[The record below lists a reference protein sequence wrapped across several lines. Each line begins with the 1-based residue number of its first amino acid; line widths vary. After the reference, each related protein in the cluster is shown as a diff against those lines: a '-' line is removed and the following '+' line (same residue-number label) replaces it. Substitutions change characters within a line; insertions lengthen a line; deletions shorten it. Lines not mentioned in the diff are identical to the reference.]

1 MLDIVTIG
9 HFVVDLIVSPR
20 IASPK
25 VTVGGPPT
33 FVSLVAN
40 KLGARVSVVSKVG
53 EGFRRYV
60 PWLLE
65 NNVDLSHV
73 QILNDACTTRFILT
87 YERGKRKLQLRSKAP
102 QLVLQD
108 IPTSLRTKA
117 VHIAPVANELSPELI
132 QELKGRASLLSL
144 DPQGFLRE
152 FDAHGNVK
160 PKKPDDLSFLHY
172 CDVFKSSV
180 RELKTMT
187 GSVNVRASMRK
198 IRNYGAKFILITMG
212 SRGVLA
218 HVDEAFYQV
227 PACRPNILRDPTGA
241 GDAFVGAFLAEYLR
255 EREPLWCC
263 CVGSAAA
270 SFVVEEVGPQRFGE
284 KRAVY
289 RRARKIYEQGIK
301 PLPQDAIA

>member
-1 MLDIVTIG
+1 
-9 HFVVDLIVSPR
+9 
-20 IASPK
+20 
-25 VTVGGPPT
+25 VGGPPT

-40 KLGARVSVVSKVG
+40 KLGARVGVVSKVG
-53 EGFRRYV
+53 EDFRRHV
-60 PWLLE
+60 TWLRE

-87 YERGKRKLQLRSKAP
+87 YNHGKRKLQLRRKAP

-160 PKKPDDLSFLHY
+160 PKKPGDLSFLHD

-180 RELKTMT
+180 KELKTMT
-187 GSVNVRASMRK
+187 GSVKIGASMRK
-198 IRNYGAKFILITMG
+198 IRNYGPKIILITMG
-212 SRGVLA
+212 RRGVLA
-218 HVDEAFYQV
+218 HVDEAFYHI
-227 PACRPNILRDPTGA
+227 PACRPSILRDPTGA

-255 EREPLWCC
+255 ETEPLWCC

-284 KRAVY
+284 KIEVY
-289 RRARKIYEQGIK
+289 RRAKKIYEQGIK
-301 PLPQDAIA
+301 PLPQDAVA